1 MADNTPATS
10 AAPPKETPPKKLYTP
25 RGGASEFESGKYD
38 IEQFSYPSDLYS
50 NRGEYGGNYAIFYI
64 NISTDSKLIKQ
75 DKAETVDDYP
85 PRDQGDMVAMGLTGA
100 QLTAANTVA
109 PAAEGAIAG
118 GLLTGDVKGAAKGA
132 AVGAGTG
139 LVTGA
144 IVGAQMS
151 RTQKR
156 LKTAIALHIPN
167 NLSINYGVTWS
178 EEDTGALAL
187 GAAAAQ
193 QGWELTKALATFGK
207 SGDVSGS
214 TIGAIAT
221 NIALS
226 KGPNQAGN
234 SVASGLAA
242 NPKKEQV
249 FKGVNFRTFSF
260 DYKFFPRNSDEAK
273 NILRIIHQFKY
284 HMHPEF
290 KDGNN
295 FVYIY
300 PSEFDIFYYQNGE
313 ENLNLHRHTSCV
325 LTDMSVNYTPNGFT
339 AYEVPGETKP
349 ALGRTGMPVAIQ
361 LMLQFK
367 ETTFLT
373 KDDFKSSGRKDKNS
387 TSKTFSADVSTF
399 SNVDAMGNSNGG

>member
-1 MADNTPATS
+1 MADNTPATQ
-10 AAPPKETPPKKLYTP
+10 AAPPVEKPPKKLYTP

-50 NRGEYGGNYAIFYI
+50 NTGEYGGNYAIFYI
-64 NISTDSKLIKQ
+64 NVSTDSKLIKE

-100 QLTAANTVA
+100 QLATGNTIA
-109 PAAEGAIAG
+109 TAAEGAIAG
-118 GLLTGDVKGAAKGA
+118 GLLTGNVKGAATGA

-167 NLSINYGVTWS
+167 NLSINYGVSWS
-178 EEDTGALAL
+178 EEDTAGLAM
-187 GAAAAQ
+187 GAAMAQ
-193 QGWELTKALATFGK
+193 QGWELAKAIGSLGK
-207 SGDVSGS
+207 SNNSDVSG
-214 TIGAIAT
+214 TVGGIAT

-325 LTDMSVNYTPNGFT
+325 LTDMSVNYTPNGMFNT
-339 AYEVPGETKP
+339 FPD
-349 ALGRTGMPVAIQ
+349 GMPTQIDVTLSFRELA
-361 LMLQFK
+361 L
-367 ETTFLT
+367 LT
-373 KDDFKSSGRKDKNS
+373 KDKVKDNL
-387 TSKTFSADVSTF
+387 
-399 SNVDAMGNSNGG
+399 